1 MRGKPPSHHQLLY
14 SPEIEFIFLSDFV
27 PKTFS
32 QDQKLKNGQ
41 NKIWGEKKPHLGTL
55 VLFVRELVCLLA
67 LVFGGRGEAA
77 AAAVQVLHQPEEGQ
91 LVEEDLRDLHQEV
104 FAAVLQGSA
113 HKFAEGLLWRA
124 GGTGRVGV

>member
-1 MRGKPPSHHQLLY
+1 MTS
-14 SPEIEFIFLSDFV
+14 FL
-27 PKTFS
+27 KMFS
-32 QDQKLKNGQ
+32 QDQRLKNGQ
-41 NKIWGEKKPHLGTL
+41 SKIGGKKPHLGTL

-104 FAAVLQGSA
+104 FPAVLQGSA
-113 HKFAEGLLWRA
+113 HKLAEGLLQRA